1 MIRALFAAFAL
12 AVLSAFSTMPAL
24 AQDAGN
30 LTWAAIYARQPS
42 ASTSQAPRMVT
53 APLPIPRSSVASAI
67 EMSARRHGVP
77 ASLAL
82 AVARVESNMNCA
94 ARGRAG
100 ELGPLQI
107 KPATA
112 RGLGYS
118 GPTSALRSCG
128 AGLEMGMRHLAA
140 AYRRCG
146 TVAGAARLHNHG
158 LAASCH
164 GGTRYTARVVGVMR
178 RG

>member
-12 AVLSAFSTMPAL
+12 ACLAAVPAM

-30 LTWAAIYARQPS
+30 LTWSAIYAQTQGATPGPITMAR
-42 ASTSQAPRMVT
+42 APIPV
-53 APLPIPRSSVASAI
+53 PRSSIAGAI
-67 EMSARRHGVP
+67 EMAARRHGVP
-77 ASLAL
+77 TSLAL
-82 AVARVESNMNCA
+82 AVARVESGMNCA

-178 RG
+178 RV